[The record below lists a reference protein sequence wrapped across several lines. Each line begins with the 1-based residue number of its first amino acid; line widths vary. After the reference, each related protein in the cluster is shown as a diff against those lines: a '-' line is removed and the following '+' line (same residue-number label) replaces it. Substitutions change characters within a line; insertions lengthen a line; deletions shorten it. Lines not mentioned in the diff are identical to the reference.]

1 MAKHKKDKNEES
13 SEINWKEVAQQ
24 LAEQN
29 RDLVKQVRYANY
41 LTIGQFMEE
50 YTGALREYMEAQYRH
65 GPTDLCHPEDLAA
78 SAATFSDAWWSIS
91 QHADYNARGTAIGKP

>member
-13 SEINWKEVAQQ
+13 SEINWQEVAQH

-41 LTIGQFMEE
+41 LTIDQFIKE
-50 YTGALREYMEAQYRH
+50 YTGALREYMQSQYRN
-65 GPTDLCHPEDLAA
+65 GPTELSHPEDLAA
-78 SAATFSDAWWSIS
+78 SAATFSDAWWAVS
-91 QHADYNARGTAIGKP
+91 QHMDFNARGTAIGKP